1 MPVGV
6 EVVLSM
12 DSLAEA
18 DREAGGQEVWADGS
32 RRVGCPAASW
42 WSGLLDLEGA
52 LLCSR
57 EMLMSLSRSTCSLS
71 VFSLSGSPGVSPLVV
86 SPGVTPRR

>member
-1 MPVGV
+1 MFLADIGIQVHACW
-6 EVVLSM
+6 ERVVLSM
-12 DSLAEA
+12 DSLAGA

-52 LLCSR
+52 VLCS
-57 EMLMSLSRSTCSLS
+57 EKYLECLFPPRST
-71 VFSLSGSPGVSPLVV
+71 
-86 SPGVTPRR
+86 